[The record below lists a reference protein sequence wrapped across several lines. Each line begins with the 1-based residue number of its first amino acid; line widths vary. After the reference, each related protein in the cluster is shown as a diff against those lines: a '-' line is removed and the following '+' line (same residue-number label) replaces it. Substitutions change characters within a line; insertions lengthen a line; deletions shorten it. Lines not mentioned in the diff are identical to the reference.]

1 MTFLYIS
8 ELIITFISSFMIL
21 YFFNKIMLPKY
32 DKYNKLFNI
41 IMVTFYTFIPA
52 ININNIFIYLKGSK
66 IVSFIIFYYLILLIY
81 PIFFRKGRI
90 SEKFFLSS
98 LFITTMIVSSFIVYS
113 IAFKIFN
120 VSFSEMFLIINYKRS
135 ILVFIVKIIQF
146 VLLSFF
152 IKNLNF
158 IKLIKDVTLYSL
170 AIILLLDH
178 ILVFIIERDV
188 IANRDII
195 NIDIITILFSLCSIQ
210 VLLIYILTIFLK
222 EMEEKFL
229 LKMNL
234 NRKIHDKEIRDMY
247 TEMIGWRHDF
257 KNHISV
263 ILGLLQVSG
272 KEAVIEYIN
281 EIDNS
286 MSKLDKNIYT
296 DNIAV
301 NSILLSKIKI
311 AEEKN
316 IDIRLNL
323 KINSKIK
330 ISNVD
335 ISTVLGN
342 LIDNSIEACTNVKGY
357 RFINLKIASE
367 NNILVFK
374 ISNSTNGYINEVNG
388 RFLST
393 KNTEVSGIGL
403 SQVDNIIKKYN
414 GYINRSHK
422 NNIFTTYIMI
432 Q

>member
-1 MTFLYIS
+1 M
-8 ELIITFISSFMIL
+8 
-21 YFFNKIMLPKY
+21 
-32 DKYNKLFNI
+32 
-41 IMVTFYTFIPA
+41 
-52 ININNIFIYLKGSK
+52 
-66 IVSFIIFYYLILLIY
+66 
-81 PIFFRKGRI
+81 
-90 SEKFFLSS
+90 
-98 LFITTMIVSSFIVYS
+98 YS